1 MCSEVFPQVSE
12 DCRTGTRCQ
21 FHISPSRREVRNY
34 PMARDRIEGF
44 LQVVFHT
51 QKTLGFPEEPTCD
64 GERIPPYYQNADGEA
79 EGMSF
84 PSSLLTLLFDTLWQA
99 NDWRAMSRL
108 YYILVSLFV
117 FILLDRD
124 HDGTSYKN
132 PLISS
137 PDCASHR
144 IY

>member
-1 MCSEVFPQVSE
+1 MCLKVVPQVSE
-12 DCRTGTRCQ
+12 DRGTGTGCQ
-21 FHISPSRREVRNY
+21 FHIAPSRREVRNY
-34 PMARDRIEGF
+34 PMARDRIEGV
-44 LQVVFHT
+44 LQAVFHT
-51 QKTLGFPEEPTCD
+51 QKTLGFSEEPTCD
-64 GERIPPYYQNADGEA
+64 GKRIPPYYQNADGEV

-84 PSSLLTLLFDTLWQA
+84 PSLLLTLLFDTLSQA

-108 YYILVSLFV
+108 YYILVSLFI

>member
-1 MCSEVFPQVSE
+1 
-12 DCRTGTRCQ
+12 
-21 FHISPSRREVRNY
+21 
-34 PMARDRIEGF
+34 MACDRIEGV

-51 QKTLGFPEEPTCD
+51 QKTLGFSEEPTCD
-64 GERIPPYYQNADGEA
+64 GGRIPPYYKIADGEV

-84 PSSLLTLLFDTLWQA
+84 PNLLLTLLIDTLWQA
-99 NDWRAMSRL
+99 NDWRALSRL
-108 YYILVSLFV
+108 YHILVSLFI

-124 HDGTSYKN
+124 HDGTSYKD
-132 PLISS
+132 PLIPS

>member
-1 MCSEVFPQVSE
+1 MRSKVFPQVSE
-12 DCRTGTRCQ
+12 DRGTGTRCQ
-21 FHISPSRREVRNY
+21 FHIAPSRREVRNY
-34 PMARDRIEGF
+34 PMACDRIEGV

-51 QKTLGFPEEPTCD
+51 QKTLGFSEEPTCD
-64 GERIPPYYQNADGEA
+64 GGRIPPYYQNADGEV

-84 PSSLLTLLFDTLWQA
+84 PSLLITLLFDALWQA
-99 NDWRAMSRL
+99 NDWRALSRL
-108 YYILVSLFV
+108 YHILVSLFI

-132 PLISS
+132 PLIPS